1 MDTERF
7 TQIQHEISATLEEL
21 KVCGDP
27 VERHDLFLALRLLIA
42 EIERLSADSIN
53 KLQGNKP

>member
-7 TQIQHEISATLEEL
+7 NQIQHEFSAILEEL
-21 KVCGDP
+21 KVCCDP
-27 VERHDLFLALRLLIA
+27 VERHDLCLALRLLIA
-42 EIERLSADSIN
+42 EIERLSANSIN

>member
-7 TQIQHEISATLEEL
+7 NQIQHEISAILEEL
-21 KVCGDP
+21 KVCSDP
-27 VERHDLFLALRLLIA
+27 VERHDLLLALRLLIA